1 MIIIS
6 HHYLCQCQFYFIYI
20 NIMDLKRH
28 ILIFFFIFMLLGEE
42 RGETLIRIR
51 DNYWERSEVFDL
63 KVTLK

>member
-1 MIIIS
+1 
-6 HHYLCQCQFYFIYI
+6 
-20 NIMDLKRH
+20 MDLKRH

-51 DNYWERSEVFDL
+51 HNYWERSEVFDL